1 MPTTE
6 HQLTA
11 HVVACLPPDLLVRL
25 RQAIES
31 RARLSA
37 AEDWEQL
44 EDTWHQAPGGVLVL
58 DPRMAPP
65 GSRPAWALGIPTVL
79 YTALSPEAIRG
90 ALAMCAAL
98 QSPVSI
104 AFRGH
109 DDTPPQLR
117 HLIDVAMLAGLSER
131 VGHLL
136 APRLRALPARGEA
149 ALLDALRH
157 PERYRTVESLADHAG
172 VAPQRLRRWTREAGM
187 ISPKRLLLV
196 GRVVWA
202 YHYLRNRSATL
213 RVIATRLGYTEPRDL
228 ARHVRRATGWLPRDF
243 VQIDEEE
250 LLARLGRYLEEPE
263 A

>member
-1 MPTTE
+1 
-6 HQLTA
+6 
-11 HVVACLPPDLLVRL
+11 
-25 RQAIES
+25 
-31 RARLSA
+31 
-37 AEDWEQL
+37 
-44 EDTWHQAPGGVLVL
+44 
-58 DPRMAPP
+58 
-65 GSRPAWALGIPTVL
+65 
-79 YTALSPEAIRG
+79 
-90 ALAMCAAL
+90 MCAAL

-117 HLIDVAMLAGLSER
+117 HLIDVALLAGLSER
-131 VGHLL
+131 VGYLL
-136 APRLRALPARGEA
+136 APRLRTLPARGEA

-213 RVIATRLGYTEPRDL
+213 RAVATKLGYTEPRDL
-228 ARHVRRATGWLPRDF
+228 ARHVRRATGWLPRDL
-243 VQIDEEE
+243 VQVDEQE
-250 LLARLGRYLEEPE
+250 LLARVSRYLDEPE

>member
-1 MPTTE
+1 MSPPERNVTV
-6 HQLTA
+6 
-11 HVVACLPPDLLVRL
+11 HVVACLPPDLLVRV

-31 RARLSA
+31 RARLTV

-44 EDTWHQAPGGVLVL
+44 EETWHQAPSGVLVL

-131 VGHLL
+131 VGQLI
-136 APRLRALPARGEA
+136 APRLRALP
-149 ALLDALRH
+149 
-157 PERYRTVESLADHAG
+157 
-172 VAPQRLRRWTREAGM
+172 
-187 ISPKRLLLV
+187 
-196 GRVVWA
+196 
-202 YHYLRNRSATL
+202 
-213 RVIATRLGYTEPRDL
+213 
-228 ARHVRRATGWLPRDF
+228 
-243 VQIDEEE
+243 
-250 LLARLGRYLEEPE
+250 
-263 A
+263 